1 MTQVL
6 SGPPAMSPFRL
17 QRLLQ
22 EAQRLCPSLEG
33 LRATYL
39 HYLSSPL
46 KGQSL
51 ARARSLLSY
60 GSEFELPQAAG
71 QSFFCLVLPRE
82 GTVSPWSSKATDVFH
97 TCGLTELH
105 RVERGVRWDV
115 MGSADERILPLLHD
129 RMTMRVSFSLDADP
143 FSTPTSVESLE
154 VIELEPGDT
163 SALNEAN
170 LRIGLA
176 LIEEEIKYLYQLFRS
191 AGRDPTDAELMMFA
205 QVNSEHCRHKIFNAK
220 WHGVEDAKS
229 LFDMIRHSSQLAS
242 QSRVLSAYKDNA
254 AVIEGHEVR
263 AFEVDAEDRRYRYTP
278 RPAHILMKAETH
290 NHPTAIAPFPGAA
303 TGSGGEIRDEGSVGR
318 GSKPKAGFAGFTT
331 SHLRIPSLPEPWER
345 LQEGSKLSFPA
356 QLATPLEIMLQG
368 PIGAA
373 SYNNEYGRPA
383 LAGYFRTFEQGIHQD
398 HAWGYHKPVMIAGGL
413 GAVREE
419 HIEMLPFAPD
429 TLLVV
434 LGGPAMRIGI
444 GGGAASSGASGSQDE
459 GLDFQS
465 VQRENAE
472 MQRRCQEVIDRCC
485 ALGEENPVQRIHDVG
500 AGGLSNALPELLKD
514 GGVGGDIDL
523 EKVPRSDH
531 TLGPMALW
539 CNESQERYVLAV
551 SESRMPILRDVCA
564 RERCPYAVVGRITPD
579 ATRLRVTE
587 SASNMPVVDMSLAE
601 LFGQPPRLDKIYS
614 ACDRVPRT
622 ETDGLD
628 IHEAAHRVLGFPS
641 VASKG
646 FLITIGDRSITGLVA
661 RDQMVGPWQVPV
673 ADAACTLADFQG
685 FAGEAFAIGERS
697 PLAMLNPATSARMAI
712 AEALTN
718 LVSSGF
724 AELNRVVLSANWMA
738 ASGVPSE
745 DAALYEAVRAAA
757 MEFCPSL
764 GICIP
769 VGKDSLS
776 MRTRWLDHRE
786 RSVTSPLTLV
796 ASAYVPLVDVRRART
811 PELRTDLGD
820 TELLLVD
827 LGTGRTRLGG
837 SVLAQ
842 SLGALG
848 GEPPDVEDVSAFR
861 RLLCFMQSALAQGL
875 IVAMHDCSDGGLF
888 VTLAEMCFAGRCGAN
903 IDLTSLVGDEREATA
918 FLFNEDVG
926 FVVQVLG
933 AHRELLQ
940 ACAKEH
946 GCEQYL
952 TRLGEPTERET
963 LMFELDGSE
972 VYTAPRASLERRWRA
987 TSHAM
992 QQLRDD
998 PACADEELKSVDQ
1011 TSARLNPRL
1020 GFELLEP
1027 PSISVKRKPRVAIL
1041 REQGVNG
1048 QIEMAAAFDRA
1059 GFEAHDLHMTDL
1071 LQGRDRLEDYQV
1083 LAACGGFSYGD
1094 VLGAGGGWAKSI
1106 LFHDQLRD
1114 AFADWLERDRLLLGV
1129 CNGCQMVAHL
1139 ADIVPG
1145 SNHWPLFLRN
1155 RSEQFE
1161 ARLVQVRIESSP
1173 SPWLTDMAGSVIPV
1187 VVAHGEGRAV
1197 FHGAEELESLM
1208 LSGGVA
1214 MRYIDGDHQVADGYP
1229 FNPNGS
1235 QGAVAG
1241 VTNSDGR
1248 VLLVMPHPERVF
1260 RSIQYSWRPD
1270 DWQGDSPWMR
1280 LFQNA
1285 RAALQ

>member
-6 SGPPAMSPFRL
+6 SGPPAMSQFRL
-17 QRLLQ
+17 KRLLQ
-22 EAQRLCPSLEG
+22 DARCLCPSLRG
-33 LRATYL
+33 LRATYM

-46 KGQSL
+46 EGQAL
-51 ARARSLLSY
+51 TRAHSLLSY
-60 GSEFELPQAAG
+60 GSGAEATGTEET
-71 QSFFCLVLPRE
+71 FFCLVLPRE

-97 TCGLTELH
+97 TSGLADLE
-105 RVERGVRWDV
+105 RVERGVRWDII
-115 MGSADERILPLLHD
+115 GAADERILPLLHD
-129 RMTMRVSFSLDADP
+129 RMTMRVSFSADAHP
-143 FSTPTSVESLE
+143 FASPTLKEQLE
-154 VIELEPGDT
+154 IIELGSDGG
-163 SALNEAN
+163 SALHQAN
-170 LRIGLA
+170 LNLGLA
-176 LIEEEIKYLYQLFRS
+176 LSEREIEYLYDLFRAS
-191 AGRDPTDAELMMFA
+191 GRHPTDAELMMFA
-205 QVNSEHCRHKIFNAK
+205 QVNSEHCRHKIFNAE
-220 WHGVEDAKS
+220 WQGAEDARS
-229 LFDMIRHSSQLAS
+229 LFDMIRHSSRVAAGS
-242 QSRVLSAYKDNA
+242 GVLSAYKDNA
-254 AVIEGHEVR
+254 AVIEGHHVR
-263 AFEVDAEDRRYRYTP
+263 AFEVDAEDRRYRYTS
-278 RPAHILMKAETH
+278 RPAHIVMKAETH

-331 SHLRIPSLPEPWER
+331 SHLRIPALPEPWER
-345 LQEGSKLSFPA
+345 LDEDSEFSVPA
-356 QLATPLEIMLQG
+356 HLATPLEIMLQG

-383 LAGYFRTFEQGIHQD
+383 LAGYFRTFEHAIHQD
-398 HAWGYHKPVMIAGGL
+398 PAWGYHKPVMIAGGL

-419 HIEMLPFAPD
+419 HIDMLPFASD

-472 MQRRCQEVIDRCC
+472 IQRRCQEVIDRCC
-485 ALGEENPVQRIHDVG
+485 GLAEENPIQRIHDVG

-514 GGVGGDIDL
+514 GGVGGEIDL
-523 EKVPRSDH
+523 EKVPRSDR
-531 TLGPMALW
+531 TLGPMSLW

-551 SESRMPILRDVCA
+551 SEARVQMLRDLCA
-564 RERCPYAVVGRITPD
+564 RERCPYAVVGRITPNE
-579 ATRLRVTE
+579 TRLKVTE
-587 SASNMPVVDMSLAE
+587 EGSNMSVVDMSLAE
-601 LFGQPPRLDKIYS
+601 LFGQPSRLQKTYV
-614 ACDRVPRT
+614 ACDRALHSGIDEIRI
-622 ETDGLD
+622 E
-628 IHEAAHRVLGFPS
+628 EAAHRVLGFPS
-641 VASKG
+641 VASKS

-685 FAGEAFAIGERS
+685 FAGEAFAMGERS
-697 PLAMLNPATSARMAI
+697 PIAMLNPAASARMAI

-724 AELNRVVLSANWMA
+724 SELHRVVISANWMA

-757 MEFCPSL
+757 LEFCPNL

-776 MRTRWLDHRE
+776 MKTRWRDQRE

-796 ASAYVPLVDVRRART
+796 ASAYVPLEDVRRART
-811 PELRTDLGD
+811 PEMRTDRGD
-820 TELLLVD
+820 TELWLLD
-827 LGTGRTRLGG
+827 LGEGRKRLGG
-837 SVLAQ
+837 SALAQ
-842 SLGALG
+842 SLGTLG
-848 GEPPDVEDVSAFR
+848 GEPADVEDVAAFK
-861 RLLCFMQSALAQGL
+861 RLLCFMQSALARGL

-888 VTLAEMCFAGRCGAN
+888 ATLAEMCFAGRCGATLELRN
-903 IDLTSLVGDEREATA
+903 LVSDKTEAVS
-918 FLFNEDVG
+918 FLFSEEVG
-926 FVVQVLG
+926 FVLQVRCDD
-933 AHRELLQ
+933 RESLS
-940 ACAKEH
+940 ACAAEH
-946 GCEQYL
+946 GCERLL
-952 TRLGEPTERET
+952 TRLGAPSERQA
-963 LMFELDGSE
+963 LVIELDGHEMYS
-972 VYTAPRASLERRWRA
+972 ASRASLERRWRA

-998 PACADEELKSVDQ
+998 PVCADEELQSVDQ
-1011 TSARLNPRL
+1011 AAARLSPRL
-1020 GFELLEP
+1020 GFELVEAP
-1027 PSISVKRKPRVAIL
+1027 AISAARRPRAAIL

-1059 GFEAHDLHMTDL
+1059 GFESVDVHMTDL
-1071 LQGRDRLEDYQV
+1071 LQGRDSLENYQV

-1114 AFADWLERDRLLLGV
+1114 AFAAWLEKDRLLLGV

-1145 SNHWPLFLRN
+1145 SSHWPLFLRN

-1161 ARLVQVRIESSP
+1161 ARLVQVRIESSA
-1173 SPWLTDMAGSVIPV
+1173 SPWLSDMAGSVIPV
-1187 VVAHGEGRAV
+1187 VVAHGEGRAE
-1197 FHGAEELESLM
+1197 FRGAEALER
-1208 LSGGVA
+1208 LSAKGGVA
-1214 MRYIDGDHQVADGYP
+1214 MRYVDGDHQVAADYP
-1229 FNPNGS
+1229 SNPNGS
-1235 QGAVAG
+1235 QGAIAG
-1241 VTNSDGR
+1241 VSNADGR

-1260 RSIQYSWRPD
+1260 RSVQYSWRPD
-1270 DWQGDSPWMR
+1270 DWLGDGPWMR

-1285 RAALQ
+1285 RAALG

>member
-6 SGPPAMSPFRL
+6 WGPPAMSEFRL

-22 EAQRLCPSLEG
+22 DARRLCPSIEG

-39 HYLSSPL
+39 HYLSSPAE
-46 KGQSL
+46 GQSL
-51 ARARSLLSY
+51 TRARSLLSY
-60 GSEFELPQAAG
+60 GASPDSPRAEE
-71 QSFFCLVLPRE
+71 SFFCLVLPRE

-97 TCGLTELH
+97 TCGLDKIE
-105 RVERGVRWDV
+105 RVERGVRWDLV
-115 MGSADERILPLLHD
+115 GAADERILPLLHD
-129 RMTMRVSFSLDADP
+129 RMTMRVSFSADDHP
-143 FSTPTSVESLE
+143 FASPRSVESLE
-154 VIELEPGDT
+154 VIALGEQGA
-163 SALNEAN
+163 SALKEAN

-176 LIEEEIKYLYQLFRS
+176 LNDEEIAYLYRLFNA
-191 AGRDPTDAELMMFA
+191 AGRHPTDAELMMFA

-220 WHGVEDAKS
+220 WRGVADERS
-229 LFDMIRHSSQLAS
+229 LFEMIRHSSRLAMRS
-242 QSRVLSAYKDNA
+242 GVLSAYKDNA
-254 AVIEGHEVR
+254 AVIKGHHVN
-263 AFEVDAEDRRYRYTP
+263 AFEVDAGDRRYRCVS

-331 SHLRIPSLPEPWER
+331 SHLRIPALPEPWE
-345 LQEGSKLSFPA
+345 QSKGSGEFSFPQ

-383 LAGYFRTFEQGIHQD
+383 LAGYFRTFEHQMQQD
-398 HAWGYHKPVMIAGGL
+398 HAWGYHKPVMIAGGV
-413 GAVREE
+413 GAVRDE
-419 HIEMLPFAPD
+419 HIHMLPFSSD
-429 TLLVV
+429 TRLVV

-444 GGGAASSGASGSQDE
+444 GGGAASSGASGSQDA

-485 ALGEENPVQRIHDVG
+485 ALGECNPIQRIHDVG

-514 GGVGGDIDL
+514 GGVGGEIELDD
-523 EKVPRSDH
+523 VPRSDA

-551 SESRMPILRDVCA
+551 SEARMQTLRDLCA
-564 RERCPYAVVGRITPD
+564 RERCPYAVVGSITADVP
-579 ATRLRVTE
+579 RLKVTE
-587 SASNMPVVDMSLAE
+587 TGSNMPVVDMSLAE
-601 LFGQPPRLDKIYS
+601 LFAEPPRLEKTYVAGKRPPCPELGGI
-614 ACDRVPRT
+614 
-622 ETDGLD
+622 D
-628 IHEAAHRVLGFPS
+628 INEAAHRVLGFPS
-641 VASKG
+641 VAGKS

-673 ADAACTLADFQG
+673 ADSACTLADFHG
-685 FAGEAFAIGERS
+685 YSGEAFAIGERS
-697 PLAMLNPATSARMAI
+697 PVAMLNPAASARMSI

-724 AELNRVVLSANWMA
+724 ESLKRVVVSANWMA

-757 MEFCPSL
+757 LEFCPGL

-776 MRTRWLDHRE
+776 MRSRWMEVRE
-786 RSVTSPLTLV
+786 RSVTSPLTLI
-796 ASAYVPLVDVRRART
+796 ASAFVPLADVRRART
-811 PELRTDLGD
+811 PWMRTDLGD
-820 TELLLVD
+820 SELLLVD

-837 SVLAQ
+837 SALAQ
-842 SLGALG
+842 SFGTLG
-848 GEPPDVEDVSAFR
+848 GDPPDVEDVEVFK
-861 RLLCFMQSALAQGL
+861 RLLSFMQSALAQGL
-875 IVAMHDCSDGGLF
+875 IVAMHDCSDGGVF
-888 VTLAEMCFAGRCGAN
+888 ATVAEMCFAGRCGALL
-903 IDLTSLVGDEREATA
+903 DLTRLVRREQEAVA
-918 FLFNEDVG
+918 FLFSEEVG
-926 FVVQVLG
+926 FVLQVRCEDRASLWN
-933 AHRELLQ
+933 
-940 ACAKEH
+940 CAKDH
-946 GCEQYL
+946 DCEQFV
-952 TRLGEPTERET
+952 TRLGVPSKQET
-963 LMFELDGSE
+963 LSIALDGREIYS
-972 VYTAPRASLERRWRA
+972 ASRASLEQRWRA

-998 PACADEELKSVDQ
+998 PTCADEELRSVDQ
-1011 TSARLNPRL
+1011 ASARLNPQL
-1020 GFELLEP
+1020 GFDLL
-1027 PSISVKRKPRVAIL
+1027 SVAAISVGKKPRVAIL

-1059 GFEAHDLHMTDL
+1059 GFEAHDVHMTDL
-1071 LQGRDRLEDYQV
+1071 LEGRDCLGNYQA

-1106 LFHDQLRD
+1106 LFHDALKD
-1114 AFADWLERDRLLLGV
+1114 AFAAWLEKDRLLLGV

-1139 ADIVPG
+1139 AEIVPG
-1145 SNHWPLFLRN
+1145 SSHWPLFLRN

-1173 SPWLTDMAGSVIPV
+1173 SPWLSDMAGSVMPV

-1197 FHGAEELESLM
+1197 FQGCEDLQSLA
-1208 LSGGVA
+1208 SGGGVA
-1214 MRYIDGDHQVADGYP
+1214 MRYVDGDHHAATLYP
-1229 FNPNGS
+1229 GNPNGS
-1235 QGAVAG
+1235 EGSVAG
-1241 VTNSDGR
+1241 VSNADGR

-1260 RSIQYSWRPD
+1260 RNAQYSWRPD
-1270 DWQGDSPWMR
+1270 DWHGDSPWMR

-1285 RAALQ
+1285 RAALG